1 MGEAVLV
8 SVVFG
13 IVQLLVMASRVEM
26 VETKPRELLAA
37 VRRYR

>member
-8 SVVFG
+8 SIVFG
-13 IVQLLVMASRVEM
+13 IVQLLVMASRTEKVEA
-26 VETKPRELLAA
+26 KPRELLLA